1 MPLATRPIG
10 NSCHWQLVP
19 LATRAIGNSCHW
31 QLVPLATRAI
41 GNSLHWQ
48 LMPLATHA
56 MGNSCHWQLTLCQ
69 VMPSLATHDIGLAT
83 HGFGN
88 SCRGTLC
95 HWQLMPRNGRSSKY
109 SLETDRVVWHQQ
121 IKNMI
126 NLLRQS
132 TPPGQGSQLEPSV
145 SCPVGMVMAA
155 RGWKWII
162 YGGTFE
168 GGPRRWLC

>member
-1 MPLATRPIG
+1 MT
-10 NSCHWQLVP
+10 
-19 LATRAIGNSCHW
+19 
-31 QLVPLATRAI
+31 
-41 GNSLHWQ
+41 
-48 LMPLATHA
+48 
-56 MGNSCHWQLTLCQ
+56 
-69 VMPSLATHDIGLAT
+69 LAT

-132 TPPGQGSQLEPSV
+132 TPPGQGSQLEPSE
-145 SCPVGMVMAA
+145 SCPVGMVMAT
-155 RGWKWII
+155 RWWKWII
-162 YGGTFE
+162 YVGTFE
-168 GGPRRWLC
+168 GGPRRWFANGCEGATVHGMEMNHLSCQMARVMEWKWIIYPVLWLLLARSLRRWSWGYCYDQVH